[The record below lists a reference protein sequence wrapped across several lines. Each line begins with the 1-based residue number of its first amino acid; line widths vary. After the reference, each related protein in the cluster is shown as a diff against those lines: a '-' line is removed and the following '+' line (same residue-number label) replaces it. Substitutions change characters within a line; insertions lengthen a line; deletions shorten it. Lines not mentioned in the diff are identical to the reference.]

1 MRLLLLAA
9 LALAAVALGAMYE
22 PHGGCDYDFGAGN
35 GTAYLVVNNPYNLML
50 PLNIIYHSG
59 KHNHSEGLS
68 ISNTRVIVFCGL
80 GHGWLYIRQNVSRLM
95 EPLAGF
101 PLAVPRYVV
110 LRAGESATMSVT
122 TLFAPAATI
131 AAAFLLL
138 VAVVL
143 RPRLSRS
150 AVYALPDAL
159 REEDVYIKSYNFF
172 YIVLVIFLLLFLLF
186 FQLVY
191 RLPISSDIG
200 GDPFKELIVL
210 LVVYITSSLGG
221 FYLSFHRGLLTYYYL
236 VISILINLFLLIY
249 YHVAVLSLSLFI
261 LSIFILLALFITPPS
276 ITFSSITLLSFYNLS
291 MTSFLFVYGVAT
303 FIYYD
308 ENFGRPITW
317 SLPLQ
322 IPAIAPEILPVIFPI
337 VVTILILFLFGV
349 IMLTYGID
357 IFRGRRAV
365 APRTAFWPPLW
376 WWFGLGIFALD
387 ELEARSLLH
396 RLSASGGVVVELP
409 RGGKAIVVSADLYG
423 MYLYRLGGGRDVSNG
438 VEWVRY
444 GEEKFRVSRIIKIT
458 KRSYWHVAFRFIRKV
473 VLPIVIGALAY
484 FLVKYTCLLT
494 ILTLLFI
501 VLFDYYNYMV
511 LLSYFI
517 NMINRIDLL
526 TKVAFLS
533 FLILIIV
540 SSIIYYKYNDFRELK
555 EYIESI
561 KKEFIELDIEVLG
574 RLFVASAP
582 LIIFSFITSDFV
594 VLGFVFLIAITVSFF
609 SRADPE
615 LSRYLFPWLE
625 LRLMSVDGLVIGLA
639 RGGCLQWAKVGV
651 VPKGGAF
658 MIRDRDCLVEVSPY
672 VEHVKSRTWR
682 DTCRVAC
689 PPLRIIGGERV
700 MVRVVDGQ
708 KECCYYV
715 LDSSMTSGKS
725 VRLFE
730 YLAQVWRHMLG
741 MRRGR

>member
-1 MRLLLLAA
+1 MRLLLLAV
-9 LALAAVALGAMYE
+9 LALAAVALGATYE

-35 GTAYLVVNNPYNLML
+35 GTAYLIVNNPYNLKL
-50 PLNIIYHSG
+50 SLNITYQSG
-59 KHNHSEGLS
+59 KYNHSEGLS

-122 TLFAPAATI
+122 TLFAPTATI
-131 AAAFLLL
+131 AAASLLL

-143 RPRLSRS
+143 RPRLSRL

-159 REEDVYIKSYNFF
+159 REEDVYIKSYSFIH
-172 YIVLVIFLLLFLLF
+172 IVLMIFLLLFLLVF
-186 FQLVY
+186 LLIY
-191 RLPISSDIG
+191 RLPISNDIG

-210 LVVYITSSLGG
+210 LVIYITSSLGG

-236 VISILINLFLLIY
+236 VISIIINLFLLIY
-249 YHVAVLSLSLFI
+249 YHVALLSLSLFI

-276 ITFSSITLLSFYNLS
+276 ITFSSITLLSLYNLS
-291 MTSFLFVYGVAT
+291 MTSFLFIYGVAT

-308 ENFGRPITW
+308 VNFGRPITW

-322 IPAIAPEILPVIFPI
+322 IPAIASEIWPVIFPI
-337 VVTILILFLFGV
+337 VVTTLSLFLFGV

-423 MYLYRLGGGRDVSNG
+423 MYLYRLGGGRYVSNG

-444 GEEKFRVSRIIKIT
+444 GEVKFRVSRIIKIT

-494 ILTLLFI
+494 ILTLLF
-501 VLFDYYNYMV
+501 VFLFDYYKYIV

-517 NMINRIDLL
+517 NMINCIDLL
-526 TKVAFLS
+526 TKVVFLS

-540 SSIIYYKYNDFRELK
+540 SSIIYYKYNDFRELM

-561 KKEFIELDIEVLG
+561 KKEPIQLDIEILG
-574 RLFVASAP
+574 SLFVASAL
-582 LIIFSFITSDFV
+582 LIIFAFIIPDFV
-594 VLGFVFLIAITVSFF
+594 VLDFVFLIAITVSFF

-625 LRLMSVDGLVIGLA
+625 LRLMSVGGLVIGLA
-639 RGGCLQWAKVGV
+639 RGGCLRWTKVGMA
-651 VPKGGAF
+651 PKGRDIV
-658 MIRDRDCLVEVSPY
+658 IRDGDCEVVVSPY
-672 VEHVKSRTWR
+672 VEQKESCPQC
-682 DTCRVAC
+682 DLCGPAC

-700 MVRVVDGQ
+700 VVRVKDGQ
-708 KECCYYV
+708 KEYCYYV
-715 LDSSMTSGKS
+715 ADS
-725 VRLFE
+725 R
-730 YLAQVWRHMLG
+730 
-741 MRRGR
+741 